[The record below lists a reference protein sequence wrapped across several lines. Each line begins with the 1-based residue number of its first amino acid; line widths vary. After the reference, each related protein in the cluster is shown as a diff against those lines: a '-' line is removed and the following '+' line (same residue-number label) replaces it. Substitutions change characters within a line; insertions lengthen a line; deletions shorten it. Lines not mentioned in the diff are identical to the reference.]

1 MKTLLIL
8 LAALLLAQPSA
19 EAAQYTSGR
28 LPDVFTL
35 PGRKAFVPADRNML
49 VNEMKASKE
58 IVRLGISFEKCFAKA
73 AKNFSK
79 GRALGLETCLGRAQA
94 RYEAKVSVLESR
106 GPGLP
111 TCTDYRALG
120 NQVGLIVQAVN
131 ASTYCAST
139 SGALVDGPILY

>member
-35 PGRKAFVPADRNML
+35 PGRKAFVPANRNML

-79 GRALGLETCLGRAQA
+79 GRALGLETCLGRARA
-94 RYEAKVSVLESR
+94 RYEAKVSVL
-106 GPGLP
+106 
-111 TCTDYRALG
+111 
-120 NQVGLIVQAVN
+120 
-131 ASTYCAST
+131 
-139 SGALVDGPILY
+139 